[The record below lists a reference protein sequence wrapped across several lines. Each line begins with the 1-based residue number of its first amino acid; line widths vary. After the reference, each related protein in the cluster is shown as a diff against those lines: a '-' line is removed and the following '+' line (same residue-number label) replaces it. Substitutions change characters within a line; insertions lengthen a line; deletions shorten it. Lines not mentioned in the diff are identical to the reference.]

1 MKVRQAWQV
10 NNLRPWFYPWRFEM
24 KSSPSKSHPHI
35 LFVYFETGYKM
46 PGGNL
51 RSSECARPIIQ
62 NLPAQKT
69 FGGSKCASF
78 CDHVWHDFHGV
89 TYFFSRTK
97 QPIRK
102 HIANL
107 AMASFACRHS
117 LNGFGGFDADGLAQ
131 TKRVQTDLRLKS
143 YFHPALRWG
152 VVWKKYHG
160 WCHQN
165 GDTSLYPTCP
175 SCCRLLACYPT
186 VPQWISTRI
195 LPLIYGYKFM
205 FCHHFQYSNIPRQIW

>member
-10 NNLRPWFYPWRFEM
+10 NNLRPWFLRRNPWRFEM

-143 YFHPALRWG
+143 YLHPALRGG
-152 VVWKKYHG
+152 VVWKKIPWMMSPEWWHESIP
-160 WCHQN
+160 N
-165 GDTSLYPTCP
+165 VPK
-175 SCCRLLACYPT
+175 LL
-186 VPQWISTRI
+186 
-195 LPLIYGYKFM
+195 
-205 FCHHFQYSNIPRQIW
+205 